1 MKRLRNIQP
10 AFLMLFAAVVLLWLL
25 NIALGSVP
33 ISFTDVL
40 SIIISHDTTSS
51 AGLIVW
57 ENRLPNSFTA
67 LLAGSG
73 LAISGLL
80 LQSLFRNPLA
90 GPSVLGISSGAS
102 LGVALVIMLAGGMAV
117 LPFWGVQA
125 VMIGAALSGS
135 LLVLGV
141 LLIALRKIN
150 NNVTILILGLMLSYS
165 IGAAVSILQLM
176 ASKESLQLFVF
187 WGFGSFSGLSWGQIG
202 ILFFIAILS
211 FIFVLP
217 VLKPMNALMMGE
229 SYAKSVGVNVSLRR
243 NQIILITG
251 FLSGSITA
259 FCGPVA
265 FIGMAVPH
273 LARWLFKTEDH
284 RVLFPATLLFGA
296 AVALGCDLIARLPGL
311 DWVLPLNAVTALLG
325 APVVL
330 WIILKN
336 QKIKTIF

>member
-1 MKRLRNIQP
+1 MKRRKHTRVGFILL
-10 AFLMLFAAVVLLWLL
+10 FVSVVMLGLL
-25 NIALGSVP
+25 NVALGSVH
-33 ISFTDVL
+33 IAFIDVL
-40 SIIISHDTTSS
+40 SIVVGGDTTGS
-51 AGLIVW
+51 AGLIIW
-57 ENRLPNSFTA
+57 ENRLPNSLTA
-67 LLAGSG
+67 SLAGSG

-102 LGVALVIMLAGGMAV
+102 LGVALVMLLASGAMV
-117 LPFWGVQA
+117 LPFWGMQVA
-125 VMIGAALSGS
+125 LIGAALFGA

-141 LLIALRKIN
+141 LLLALRKIN

-165 IGAAVSILQLM
+165 IGAVVSILQLL

-187 WGFGSFSGLSWGQIG
+187 WGFGSFSGLSWGQVG
-202 ILFFIAILS
+202 VLSLIATVG
-211 FIFVLP
+211 FVLALSL
-217 VLKPMNALMMGE
+217 LKPMNALMMGE
-229 SYAKSVGVNVSLRR
+229 TYAKSVGVNVSLRR

-251 FLSGSITA
+251 FLSGAITA

-273 LARWLFKTEDH
+273 LSRWLFKTEDH
-284 RVLFPATLLFGA
+284 RILFPATLLFGA
-296 AVALGCDLIARLPGL
+296 AVALACDLIARLPGTE
-311 DWVLPLNAVTALLG
+311 WVLPLNAVTALLG

-330 WIILKN
+330 WIILKS